1 MQNDQSTAR
10 AHAPHPSQPPAPAED
25 EVAVPV
31 SARNSGFFPARAG
44 DWPPPGPID
53 LAVHDAPHR
62 SSTTEWWYMNAH
74 LTGQSGRR
82 YGLFV
87 AFFRQVRRFDP
98 KTKQPIYM
106 HSITWGL
113 SDLDAQRYVAHS
125 GLDRSSPEEGLRQIE
140 HGMGST
146 DTRWNRAVTEVLRR
160 GRIPRPDHLF
170 NGGVFVSER
179 TLHLDYAGDSLRKRD
194 DGSYELQ
201 LFNQE
206 KGAGCHL
213 VFEPLKQAI
222 RHGTDGVVPGA
233 DNERMFYYFI
243 PRNRVTGSVVMDGR
257 REEVAHGQGWYDHE
271 FGMGEVYS
279 ADEADTAH
287 LDGHSLLARRA
298 QRRARKEQNA
308 IGWDWLSVQLEDGSD
323 LTVYSLVFLHGGQPA
338 GSYAVLS
345 DPNGNRTCY
354 TKLSFEPTRHWQSTQ
369 TFITHPVAWRVRV
382 PEAGIDVEVESE
394 FEDQE
399 FITLVTK
406 LSFWEGHVKVRGT
419 VRGRPSRGVGVVER
433 SGFGAFESLDAFFD
447 AVGHVVRKR
456 VDAILP
462 REPSPDAAK
471 QLVASKERGHYVR
484 DVDLAQLGRTLIH
497 PIRDVVDRG
506 GKGWRSYALIA
517 CCDLVGG
524 DSRNFVDWI
533 AFPELMH
540 VGSLIIDDVQDESAW
555 RRGGPSAHVMHGK
568 AQAINAGTAAY
579 FVCSA
584 RMLPESIS
592 NADRIRIYNY
602 YFECLRAGHAG
613 QAIDL
618 DGFGDL
624 LPDVVATGDAKE
636 LERRV
641 RAVHRLKTAAPAG
654 CLARIGAV
662 LGGGTDA
669 QIEAVGQYFEAVGL
683 AFQAMDDVLNLRG
696 FKKDLKTRAEDITHG
711 KVTLPVAK
719 ALGKLNESGRRW
731 LQCALEA
738 HTTDLGLLE
747 EAVDLLEEC
756 GAVQECVNEAHGYVE
771 EAWRGLDPLVDDSLT
786 KVMLRAFSWYLLE
799 RHY

>member
-1 MQNDQSTAR
+1 MHNESSSAY
-10 AHAPHPSQPPAPAED
+10 AHPPVLPPAPSGEEA
-25 EVAVPV
+25 AAPFL
-31 SARNSGFFPARAG
+31 ARTSGFFPATPG
-44 DWPPPGPID
+44 DWPAPGAAID

-74 LTGQSGRR
+74 ITGESGRR

-98 KTKQPIYM
+98 QTKQPVHM

-113 SDLDAQRYVAHS
+113 SDLDAGRYVAHS
-125 GLDRSSPEEGLRQIE
+125 GMDRSAPEEGLRQIE

-146 DTRWNRAVTEVLRR
+146 DTRWNRAVSEVLRR
-160 GRIPRPDHLF
+160 GHIPRPDHLF
-170 NGGVFVSER
+170 DGGVFVSDR
-179 TLHLDYAGDSLRKRD
+179 TLHLDYAGDTLRRRD
-194 DGSYELQ
+194 DGSYELH
-201 LFNQE
+201 LFNE
-206 KGAGCHL
+206 REAVGCDL
-213 VFEPLKQAI
+213 VFQPRKQATL
-222 RHGTDGVVPGA
+222 HGTDGIVPGA

-243 PRNRVTGSVVMDGR
+243 PRNDVTGSVVMDGR
-257 REEVAHGQGWYDHE
+257 RDTVARGSGWYDHE
-271 FGMGEVYS
+271 FGVGEVFS
-279 ADEADTAH
+279 DEHPDEAH
-287 LDGHSLLARRA
+287 IEGPQLLARRA
-298 QRRARKEQNA
+298 ERRARKEENA
-308 IGWDWLSVQLEDGSD
+308 IGWDWLSLQLEDGSD
-323 LTVYSLVFLHGGQPA
+323 LTVYSLAFLRGGRPA
-338 GSYAVLS
+338 GSFAVLS
-345 DPNGNRTCY
+345 DPAGNRSCY
-354 TKLSFEPTRHWQSTQ
+354 TDLSFDPTRHWQSTQ

-382 PEAGIDVEVESE
+382 PEAGVDLEVESE

-406 LSFWEGHVKVRGT
+406 LSFWEGHVKARGT
-419 VRGRPSRGVGVVER
+419 VRNVPAQGVGVVER
-433 SGFGAFESLDAFFD
+433 SGFGAFESLDAFFE
-447 AVGHVVRKR
+447 AVGQVVRRR

-462 REPSPDAAK
+462 RHPSHEVAT
-471 QLVASKERGHYVR
+471 QLVASKERDHYVQ
-484 DVDLAQLGRTLIH
+484 DVDLDQLGQTLIG
-497 PIRDVVDRG
+497 PIRDIVDRG

-524 DSRNFVDWI
+524 DSRQFVDWI

-540 VGSLIIDDVQDESAW
+540 VGSLIIDDVQDKSAW
-555 RRGGPSAHVMHGK
+555 RRGGAAAHQIHGE

-584 RMLPESIS
+584 RMLPDSIS
-592 NADRIRIYNY
+592 NADKIRIYNY

-618 DGFGDL
+618 DGFDTL
-624 LPDVVATGDAKE
+624 LPAVVDSGEATE

-669 QIEAVGQYFEAVGL
+669 QVEGVGRYFEAVGL

-711 KVTLPVAK
+711 KITLPVAK
-719 ALGKLNESGRRW
+719 ALGRLDEPNRRW
-731 LQCALEA
+731 LQYALEA
-738 HTTDLGLLE
+738 RTTDLGLLE

-756 GAVQECVNEAHGYVE
+756 GAVQECVDEAHGLVE
-771 EAWRGLDPLVDDSLT
+771 EAWRGLEPLVDDSLT
-786 KVMLRAFSWYLLE
+786 KVMMRAFSWYLLE